1 MVDGGST
8 TGDSFSSPFESW
20 LNGGLGGGGG
30 RGGIGV
36 SEGGK
41 SLSSSVE

>member
-8 TGDSFSSPFESW
+8 TGDSFSSTFESW
-20 LNGGLGGGGG
+20 LNGGLGGEGGVCE
-30 RGGIGV
+30 R
-36 SEGGK
+36 GK